1 MINKSK
7 IIKALNFT
15 LQNAG
20 SLLIIKAFGIAIN
33 YVSLLLILSF
43 FGAYGNGEVAN
54 FIAQSKGLMIF
65 FVFGLDIVLV
75 KKLNELKKDIHS
87 IINIGK
93 TLLLNFII
101 GIIVYF
107 IVNQFLLISYNFLFG
122 GIILALWRFISHF
135 YRGKNHMIAYGFF
148 EFVLFQTTVLISIFV
163 SKYFY
168 INFIQT
174 ILYINIVF
182 ALIYLPYFFI
192 NNKIIFKTNLFLSW
206 KTLKKIYFESYH
218 FLLSNSIIIISTSVL
233 YYLIKT
239 NYSTET
245 LGFYDGILKFS
256 LVIALPLIATNGR
269 VMFMTSNLYNKN
281 LLGDLK
287 KYIGNIT
294 KMLAVMSSVA
304 AVFVVIVFYLY
315 STYFNLEFM
324 SYWLLFVLLVF
335 AQLVNNWAGPV
346 GIILQLT
353 SNEKIYNLVTFFT
366 SVYLIL
372 STLII
377 ANTLSINYVALNY
390 LVYMLFQNIT
400 SLILVKKRLNINPY
414 KL

>member
-1 MINKSK
+1 MNNVKQL
-7 IIKALNFT
+7 LNFT
-15 LQNAG
+15 LENAG

-33 YVSLLLILSF
+33 YASLLLILYF
-43 FGAYGNGEVAN
+43 LGVYGNGEVAN

-75 KKLNELKKDIHS
+75 KKLNELNKDIHC

-93 TLLLNFII
+93 TLFLNFII
-101 GIIVYF
+101 GIIVFF
-107 IVNQFLLISYNFLFG
+107 IVNQFLSISYNFLFG
-122 GIILALWRFISHF
+122 GIILALWRFTSHY
-135 YRGKNHMIAYGFF
+135 YRGKNNMIAYGFF
-148 EFVLFQTTVLISIFV
+148 EFVLFQTTVLISVFV
-163 SKYFY
+163 SEYFKV
-168 INFIQT
+168 NFIES
-174 ILYINIVF
+174 IIYINILF
-182 ALIYLPYFFI
+182 ALIFIPYFFI
-192 NNKIIFKTNLFLSW
+192 NNKIIFKTNFFLSL
-206 KTLKKIYFESYH
+206 KTLKKIYLESYH
-218 FLLSNSIIIISTSVL
+218 FLLSNSIIIISTSIL

-245 LGFYDGILKFS
+245 LGFYDSILKFS

-269 VMFMTSNLYNKN
+269 VMFKTSNLHNNN

-294 KMLAVMSSVA
+294 KMLAVMSSA
-304 AVFVVIVFYLY
+304 AAIFVSVVFYVY
-315 STYFNLEFM
+315 STFFNVEFM
-324 SYWLLFVLLVF
+324 SYWMLFVLLVF

-353 SNEKIYNLVTFFT
+353 NNEKIYNLVTFFT

-377 ANTLSINYVALNY
+377 AKTLSINYVALNY
-390 LVYMLFQNIT
+390 LAYMLFQNIT
-400 SLILVKKRLNINPY
+400 SLIIVKRRLNINPY
-414 KL
+414 RL